1 MIALRA
7 QQTTTK
13 MSAVPKPKTVR
24 ITVSF
29 KISEREY
36 AALEAIANQY
46 DQSKT
51 DFVRSWL
58 RSLPTYQVAAPKLTK
73 GTK

>member
-1 MIALRA
+1 MIAMPVK
-7 QQTTTK
+7 QSVSK
-13 MSAVPKPKTVR
+13 ISAVPKPKSVR

-36 AALEAIANQY
+36 AALEAMANQY

-58 RSLPTYQVAAPKLTK
+58 RSLPTYQPAPVKPQK
-73 GTK
+73 SAK